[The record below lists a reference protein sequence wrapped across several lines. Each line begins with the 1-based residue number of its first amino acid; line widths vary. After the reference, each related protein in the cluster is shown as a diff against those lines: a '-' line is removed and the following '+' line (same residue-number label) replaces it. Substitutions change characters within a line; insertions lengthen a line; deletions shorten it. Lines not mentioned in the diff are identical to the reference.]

1 MLLSRAG
8 QIPCKTWGERGAH
21 HGVLANPWLPSAK
34 LCQDGESATCPAKYF
49 HSHGGER
56 MSSVDSYR
64 QYLQQSREELIQ
76 RKQQFEID
84 TAAVKAQR
92 LQFGLEPSR
101 MIMVGVGDSW
111 FDYPIGPTDVL
122 ESIKRL
128 SPNEPVIYKLA
139 HYGTTTEDLLGQDR
153 RENLIETLEEH
164 KNDPIDAILFSG
176 GGNDI
181 CGQQFRFWINDF
193 IPGPIGDYDATLNL
207 ALFQHV
213 LAIITAAYDDLI
225 QIRNQHAPNAALLF
239 HAYDKAYPS
248 GHGACLN
255 MVGPW
260 LWPSL
265 QARGWTDRAQGQTI
279 VAQLIAHFQSVLVR
293 LSPLNSNNY
302 LVPTFGTLN
311 KTQWENELHPSPD
324 GFDRIAEKFLVTLR
338 GIERFKN
345 RI

>member
-1 MLLSRAG
+1 
-8 QIPCKTWGERGAH
+8 
-21 HGVLANPWLPSAK
+21 
-34 LCQDGESATCPAKYF
+34 
-49 HSHGGER
+49 

-128 SPNEPVIYKLA
+128 SPNNPVIYKLA
-139 HYGTTTEDLLGQDR
+139 RYGTTTEDLLGEDR
-153 RENLIETLEEH
+153 RQNLIKTLEEH
-164 KNDPIDAILFSG
+164 KDDPIDAILFSG

-193 IPGPIGDYDATLNL
+193 IPGRIGDYDATLNL

-225 QIRNQHAPNAALLF
+225 QIRNQYAPNAALLF

-248 GHGACLN
+248 NVGVCGNLI
-255 MVGPW
+255 GPW

-265 QARGWTDRAQGQTI
+265 QGRGWPDQAQGQTI
-279 VAQLIAHFQSVLVR
+279 VAKLIDHFQNVLR
-293 LSPLNSNNY
+293 GLSGPASNNY
-302 LVPTFGTLN
+302 LVPTFGTLSI
-311 KTQWENELHPSPD
+311 TQWENELHPSPD
-324 GFDRIAEKFLVTLR
+324 GFDLIAEKFLATLR
-338 GIERFKN
+338 GIDRFKN